1 MEKFIKILTAWNG
14 GIDRGSQIKFA
25 NKLGIARSLVNDW
38 LAGRRKPTEKQI
50 NDMVKLLSKDPAVK
64 RLGVDISIVS
74 FKEMFGIQDRGKM
87 RVQRY
92 AFAAET
98 QLIPVIGVSSA
109 SNMMFILEEKKGY
122 LTTKKEGPE
131 DFAIE
136 VLGHCMEDPA
146 DPRHSIYHG
155 DTIIV
160 RPNVPVKDGDVVVAR
175 IGEESTIKRIY
186 FNKKDNSVDLQ
197 PDNPKFKTLHYLAC
211 EVEIVGKVIK
221 KDEPII
227 SKKRREKSNGAN

>member
-1 MEKFIKILTAWNG
+1 MKPSREEILNLFATLNNG
-14 GIDRGSQIKFA
+14 IVRGSQMKAAKALNTTEVVISRWVKGISKPSEESVCKLAKLFRKSEEEIKSIFC
-25 NKLGIARSLVNDW
+25 I
-38 LAGRRKPTEKQI
+38 
-50 NDMVKLLSKDPAVK
+50 KDIPNAK
-64 RLGVDISIVS
+64 
-74 FKEMFGIQDRGKM
+74 
-87 RVQRY
+87 RY

-122 LTTKKEGPE
+122 LTTKKEGPD

-160 RPNVPVKDGDVVVAR
+160 RPDV
-175 IGEESTIKRIY
+175 KRIY

-197 PDNPKFKTLHYLAC
+197 PDNPKFKTLHYPAS

-227 SKKRREKSNGAN
+227 SKKRRENK

>member
-1 MEKFIKILTAWNG
+1 MKPSREDILSLFATLNNG
-14 GIDRGSQIKFA
+14 IVRGSQMKAAKALNTTEVVVSRWVKGISKPSEESVCKLAKLFGKSEEEIK
-25 NKLGIARSLVNDW
+25 SLFC
-38 LAGRRKPTEKQI
+38 I
-50 NDMVKLLSKDPAVK
+50 KDIPNAK
-64 RLGVDISIVS
+64 
-74 FKEMFGIQDRGKM
+74 
-87 RVQRY
+87 RY

-122 LTTKKEGPE
+122 LTTKKEGPD

-160 RPNVPVKDGDVVVAR
+160 RPDVPVKDGDVVVAR

-186 FNKKDNSVDLQ
+186 FNKKDNTVDLQ
-197 PDNPKFKTLHYLAC
+197 PDNPKFKTLYYPAC

-227 SKKRREKSNGAN
+227 SKKRRENK

>member
-1 MEKFIKILTAWNG
+1 MKKFLEILIAWNG
-14 GIDRGSQIKFA
+14 GIERGSQIKFA
-25 NKLGIARSLVNDW
+25 NNLGIARSLVTDW
-38 LAGRRKPTEKQI
+38 LAGRRKPTEKQV
-50 NDMVKLLSKDPAVK
+50 NDMVKLLSKSANVK
-64 RLGVDISIVS
+64 RLGEDISVS
-74 FKEMFGIQDRGKM
+74 SINEMFGIQDRAKM
-87 RVQRY
+87 KVKRY

-98 QLIPVIGVSSA
+98 QLIPILGVSSA
-109 SNMMFILEEKKGY
+109 SNTMFILEEKKGY
-122 LTTKKEGPE
+122 LTTKKESPD

-175 IGEESTIKRIY
+175 IGEESTIKRIF
-186 FNKKDNSVDLQ
+186 FNKKEGTIDLQ
-197 PDNPKFKTLHYLAC
+197 PDNPKFKVLHYPAC
-211 EVEIVGKVIK
+211 DVEIVGKVVK

-227 SKKRREKSNGAN
+227 SKKRRG

>member
-1 MEKFIKILTAWNG
+1 MKPNRAQILTLFASLNNG
-14 GIDRGSQIKFA
+14 VVRGCQIKVA
-25 NKLGIARSLVNDW
+25 KALNTTDVVVSRWVKGISKPSEESVYKLAKLFE
-38 LAGRRKPTEKQI
+38 KTEEEIKDI
-50 NDMVKLLSKDPAVK
+50 FCIKEVLSAK
-64 RLGVDISIVS
+64 
-74 FKEMFGIQDRGKM
+74 
-87 RVQRY
+87 RY

-122 LTTKKEGPE
+122 LTTKKEGPD

-136 VLGHCMEDPA
+136 VLGHCMEDPN

-160 RPNVPVKDGDVVVAR
+160 RPDAPVKDGDVVVAR

-186 FNKKDNSVDLQ
+186 FNKKDNTVDLQ
-197 PDNPKFKTLHYLAC
+197 PDNPKFKTLHYPAA

-227 SKKRREKSNGAN
+227 SKKRRETK